1 MVPPLPF
8 CMVQFEKGRN
18 VTKLPIETPQ
28 LDEYLERI
36 LEANQTTN
44 LTRITSPEEARL
56 LHLEDS
62 LLGLDEIN
70 EAPAG
75 LYGDLGSGGGFP
87 GVPIALATG
96 RDTVLVDSVKKK
108 MNIVQSILES
118 MGLSN
123 QIATSTLRIEDL
135 AREMPEAFSVL
146 SARALS
152 RLVSLLELASP
163 LLANGGRL
171 VCYKAHLSQDE
182 LDEALAIQDLVGMNM
197 VSLRETFLSDN
208 CTPRTI
214 VVFEKIAS
222 ARIKLPRRI
231 GMAQKQPLAPRP

>member
-1 MVPPLPF
+1 M
-8 CMVQFEKGRN
+8 MQFEKGRN
-18 VTKLPIETPQ
+18 VTELSIETPQ
-28 LDEYLERI
+28 LDEYLARI

-44 LTRITSPEEARL
+44 LTRITSPDEARL

-62 LLGLDEIN
+62 LVGLDEIN
-70 EAPAG
+70 AAPIG

-123 QIATSTLRIEDL
+123 QITTSTLRIEDL

-163 LLANGGRL
+163 LLAKGGRL

-182 LDEALAIQDLVGMNM
+182 LDEALAVQDLVGMKM
-197 VSLRETFLSDN
+197 VSLRETLLSDK
-208 CTPRTI
+208 CTSRTI
-214 VVFEKIAS
+214 VVFEKVS
-222 ARIKLPRRI
+222 PARVKLPRRI
-231 GMAQKQPLAPRP
+231 GMAQKQPLTPRP